1 MFHLICQDTH
11 LLKAVL
17 SNTNIQVNMHYQ
29 PLHSSILGEKY
40 QRDFFNFT
48 NTNLVSSSLVRFP
61 IWIDMDVEK
70 TVNAARQ
77 LFESFRFREQA
88 EVL

>member
-1 MFHLICQDTH
+1 
-11 LLKAVL
+11 
-17 SNTNIQVNMHYQ
+17 
-29 PLHSSILGEKY
+29 LGEKY